1 MTIRHVGMAGLVV
14 FGALLACGKPK
25 SPESTPDA
33 SSPIAST
40 APPAPTV
47 VVATAGAPA
56 TCVASP
62 PIALRSGIP
71 NASAPVSVALGAD
84 TVWVLYTGKAG
95 ATESPVLLEV
105 LDFDLATPRIT
116 EHALPAGSL
125 GSSSALAVAQHGIVG
140 TYVGAKGVVF
150 FSMTKTEP
158 DVFTVPA
165 GAITSGGSVAVVG
178 AKALTAFG
186 QDDDGVHVAWFDVAT
201 GARQG
206 TFEKIGGK
214 VQQPTVAGAFGGLTV
229 FSDFTRP
236 GTPGVLRARG
246 ASGAPVALPAVGSDN
261 GSGAAASGVGDR
273 AYVLYNVIGPP
284 TPGAMFPK
292 NTIKLATLTDGS
304 GNGTTVE
311 LGTAGMVPE
320 NALQA
325 TSWGAVGAFVDARNA
340 LQVATVDRSGHVV
353 VAPRVVTSAG
363 ERARQ
368 PSVSV
373 AGSVAVAVW
382 NRSGA
387 APELRMSVIHC
398 K

>member
-1 MTIRHVGMAGLVV
+1 MTIRHVSMAGLVV

-25 SPESTPDA
+25 APSSAPDA
-33 SSPIAST
+33 AVASPAS
-40 APPAPTV
+40 AVPTV
-47 VVATAGAPA
+47 VASAGAPA
-56 TCVASP
+56 ACVASP
-62 PIALRSGIP
+62 PVTLRPGIP
-71 NASAPVSVALGAD
+71 NGSAPVSVALGSD
-84 TVWVLYTGKAG
+84 TVWVLYAGKAG
-95 ATESPVLLEV
+95 TTEAPVLLEV

-116 EHALPAGSL
+116 EHALPAGSI
-125 GSSSALAVAQHGIVG
+125 GGSSALAVAQHGIVG

-165 GAITSGGSVAVVG
+165 GAITTGGSLAVVG

-186 QDDDGVHVAWFDVAT
+186 QDDDGVHTAWFDVAT

-214 VQQPTVAGAFGGLTV
+214 VQQPSVAGAFGGLTV
-229 FSDFTRP
+229 FSDFSHP
-236 GTPGVLRARG
+236 GPGVLRARG
-246 ASGAPVALPAVGSDN
+246 ASGEPFALPAVGSDN
-261 GSGAAASGVGDR
+261 GNAAAASGVDDR
-273 AYVLYNVIGPP
+273 AYVLYDVIGPA

-292 NTIKLATLTDGS
+292 NTIKLATLTDAK
-304 GNGTTVE
+304 GNGSTVE

-320 NALQA
+320 TALQA
-325 TSWGAVGAFVDARNA
+325 TSWGAVGAFLDARNA

-353 VAPRVVTSAG
+353 MAPMLVTSPG
-363 ERARQ
+363 ERARR
-368 PSVSV
+368 PSVAV
-373 AGSVAVAVW
+373 AGSVAVTVW

-387 APELRMSVIHC
+387 APELRMSVLHC